1 MAENKEEE
9 VETSQH
15 PESLLHKLLVRLI
28 QQMEGVYCILS
39 MYLSCTFLTGI
50 VINHE
55 LKLKATHIICVHY
68 DCQLFIK

>member
-9 VETSQH
+9 LETSQH

-55 LKLKATHIICVHY
+55 LK
-68 DCQLFIK
+68 